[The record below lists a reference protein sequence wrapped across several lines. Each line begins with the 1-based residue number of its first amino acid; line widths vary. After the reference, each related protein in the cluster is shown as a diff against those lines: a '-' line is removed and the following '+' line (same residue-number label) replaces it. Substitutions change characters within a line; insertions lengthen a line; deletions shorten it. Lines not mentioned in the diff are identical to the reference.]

1 MNEIILI
8 TVYVFL
14 MNWRAENVN
23 NFVEND
29 SFKQTKKQ

>member
-14 MNWRAENVN
+14 MNWRPQNVN
-23 NFVEND
+23 NFVKND
-29 SFKQTKKQ
+29 SLQQTKK